1 MKTYCETKSFK
12 IAQARHRRKFNLN
25 TLPNGSQIFKLV
37 KNFEAHG
44 TCEHR
49 RVTDSSP
56 TRPPTMSLGIIVS
69 RVQES
74 VVRSP
79 SKYLRGRTNKV
90 GISVSS
96 GLRILIKDLELYPYW
111 IQIQHQLTETDV
123 KKRVAMCQ

>member
-1 MKTYCETKSFK
+1 MTTYYETKFFK
-12 IAQARHRRKFNLN
+12 IAQARHRGKLSLN
-25 TLPNGSQIFKLV
+25 TLPNGSQIKLV

-49 RVTDSSP
+49 TVTDSSP
-56 TRPPTMSLGIIVS
+56 TRPPTMSLGINVS

-74 VVRSP
+74 VIRSP
-79 SKYLRGRTNKV
+79 SKYLRGRTNKL

-96 GLRILIKDLELYPYW
+96 VRRILVKDLELYPFW
-111 IQIQHQLTETDV
+111 IQIKYQLIETDV